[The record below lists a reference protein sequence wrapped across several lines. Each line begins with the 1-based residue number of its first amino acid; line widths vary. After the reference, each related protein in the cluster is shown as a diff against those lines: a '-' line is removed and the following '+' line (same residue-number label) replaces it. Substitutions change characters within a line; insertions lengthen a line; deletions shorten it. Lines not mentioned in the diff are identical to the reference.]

1 MSDIEKVIK
10 NDSDEDVDQEDMTLR
25 IGETEDNFVE
35 NSLHLAEILPLFF
48 FEMFNEY
55 MIYYKN
61 VNREAENTNLF
72 DGVDIKNKMSTNK
85 QLEYFYEAKFKFE
98 EYQKTN
104 PELTNVYTPDNFTD
118 NSDNELFGIRKNNIL
133 EAVSP
138 SLFALFIEIVNL
150 KREHPEDLFEIIP
163 IRRE

>member
-10 NDSDEDVDQEDMTLR
+10 NDSDYVNQDVVDQDVVDQDVADQNVVDQDDVDQDVADQDDVDQEDMTLK
-25 IGETEDNFVE
+25 IGEVEDNFVE

-85 QLEYFYEAKFKFE
+85 QLEYFYEAKFKF
-98 EYQKTN
+98 
-104 PELTNVYTPDNFTD
+104 
-118 NSDNELFGIRKNNIL
+118 
-133 EAVSP
+133 
-138 SLFALFIEIVNL
+138 
-150 KREHPEDLFEIIP
+150 
-163 IRRE
+163 